1 MRSLIGHVYSAAA
14 DETRWPGVLERLGD
28 EFGGAVAGLQYRT
41 GPDGH
46 VRGARFAGLDPA
58 LATRLLN
65 DYALRNP
72 WIRATH
78 ALWRPGVV
86 IATHRALPVSELRRT
101 AFYDDI
107 LRPAGVEHGFG
118 ACLFRHGDQVLNF
131 TVVRSNANGPYEPRE
146 LTRVRAILPHVRR
159 AVEINQRLA
168 RLDRT
173 RAALADGLEHLP
185 HGILLVGR
193 SGRVTFANRIAR
205 NLAAQRDGLTIAATG
220 LTAAAP
226 AERLALRL
234 LVDEAVRTSSGGDIG
249 AGGGAM
255 HVSRPSSKRPFSLLV
270 TPLRL
275 APEAGAPSGLATVFV
290 ADPEQ
295 APQTS
300 EAVVRRRYGLSVAE
314 ARLATTLAATGSLER
329 TADALSIAR
338 ETARWHLKRIYR
350 KTGTHSQSAL
360 LGQLL
365 LGAARVAPDL
375 A

>member
-14 DETRWPGVLERLGD
+14 DETQWLGVLERLGD

-41 GPDGH
+41 GPEGH
-46 VRGARFAGLDPA
+46 VRWARFARLDPA
-58 LATRLLN
+58 LTTRLLN

-86 IATHRALPVSELRRT
+86 IPTHRAVPVSELRRT
-101 AFYDDI
+101 AYYDGI

-118 ACLFRHGDQVLNF
+118 GCLFRHGDGVLNF
-131 TVVRSNANGPYEPRE
+131 TVVRSDTNGPYEPRE

-168 RLDRT
+168 RLERT
-173 RAALADGLEHLP
+173 RATLADGLERLP
-185 HGILLVGR
+185 HGIFLVGR
-193 SGRVTFANRIAR
+193 SGRVTFANRTAR
-205 NLAAQRDGLTIAATG
+205 DLAAQRDGLTIAADG

-226 AERLALRL
+226 AERRALRS
-234 LVDEAVRTSSGGDIG
+234 LVDEAVRTSSGEDIG
-249 AGGGAM
+249 GGGAM
-255 HVSRPSSKRPFSLLV
+255 HVSRPSSKRPFNLLV

-275 APEAGAPSGLATVFV
+275 APEAGAPPGLATVFV
-290 ADPEQ
+290 ADPER

-300 EAVVRRRYGLSVAE
+300 EAVVRRQYGLSAAE

-329 TADALSIAR
+329 AADALSIAR

-365 LGAARVAPDL
+365 LGAVQVAL
-375 A
+375 ELV